1 MTLRPVRLKPSKTVF
16 SISITKNIYIQNSF
30 QTSAL
35 YGMLF
40 ELQNKFVIMLIK
52 TNTPNSLTVKKAVYL
67 NQVFFS
73 CFHKALFRFR
83 KIFSYGHKQKESKQ
97 FLWIFTRPLTSPK
110 PRKFPMLYFPKSPDF
125 TNWVHFVVR
134 ISIYKSKNP
143 KNAPNSIPI
152 MLV

>member
-1 MTLRPVRLKPSKTVF
+1 MFLCRHPCYYFDPFLPTSLIYLSYTVQKPIQSVSSLKLLLVPKISYLDDPQTRRLKPSKTVF

-67 NQVFFS
+67 NQVLLSVSIKHDSGFEKSLVMGTNRKRVSSFF
-73 CFHKALFRFR
+73 
-83 KIFSYGHKQKESKQ
+83 ESLQ
-97 FLWIFTRPLTSPK
+97 DL
-110 PRKFPMLYFPKSPDF
+110 
-125 TNWVHFVVR
+125 
-134 ISIYKSKNP
+134 
-143 KNAPNSIPI
+143 
-152 MLV
+152 